1 MDSDDGQMAGAQD
14 SPGSGAAKVGGG
26 GGKRGGGRGLPP
38 LKRPII
44 CICNDL
50 YAPALRPLREVA
62 RVFHFK
68 CVGRD
73 GNILD

>member
-1 MDSDDGQMAGAQD
+1 MDDDGGQMAGAQD
-14 SPGSGAAKVGGG
+14 SPGSSGAAKAGGGGG

-68 CVGRD
+68 CVRRD
-73 GNILD
+73 GN

>member
-1 MDSDDGQMAGAQD
+1 MDNDDGQMAGAQD
-14 SPGSGAAKVGGG
+14 SPGSGAAKV

-62 RVFHFK
+62 RVVHFK
-68 CVGRD
+68 CVGRG
-73 GNILD
+73 GNGLD